1 MFLADIMLKIQNY
14 RSVVIFCCSH
24 SFCFFSQCLKS
35 EGLIVTDVIALLD
48 RNQGG
53 RANLE
58 KNGITVH
65 RFALNRP
72 TQPNQLLFC
81 NGSLTVIM
89 SIPYNPHA
97 QDILCHI
104 Y

>member
-1 MFLADIMLKIQNY
+1 MFLADIMLKIKNY
-14 RSVVIFCCSH
+14 RSVVIFC
-24 SFCFFSQCLKS
+24 FFLQCLKS

-58 KNGITVH
+58 KNGITLR
-65 RFALNRP
+65 RFALHRP
-72 TQPNQLLFC
+72 AQPNQLLFC
-81 NGSLTVIM
+81 NGCLTVIM